1 MTIRLSSGK
10 ECLLT
15 WLGELHMNMINGYPN
30 ALTYNN
36 EILTVNT
43 LHQHQAAGHIMF
55 KVPRLVLVP
64 SIIRSIMDV
73 PTRLP
78 TLRLLCLHGRSFL
91 DTNSQHRMQC
101 ISQLQETLPI
111 STTRASTILPSLKPF
126 PSWHNLYR
134 LTAHCLRLFHLSQ
147 SNPEDTQDQ

>member
-1 MTIRLSSGK
+1 MKMT
-10 ECLLT
+10 
-15 WLGELHMNMINGYPN
+15 NGYPN

-36 EILTVNT
+36 GTLMVNT

-55 KVPRLVLVP
+55 KVPKLVLVP
-64 SIIRSIMDV
+64 SNIHSAMDV

-78 TLRLLCLHGRSFL
+78 TLRLSCLHVRSFL

-111 STTRASTILPSLKPF
+111 STTKASTTLRSLNL
-126 PSWHNLYR
+126 SHN
-134 LTAHCLRLFHLSQ
+134 
-147 SNPEDTQDQ
+147 